1 MLLRK
6 ILELQLP
13 MREEVEIL
21 FVKVALKPLFELE
34 KKLKLTIQPVDKI
47 TGEIAIFSDNEE
59 GHHPAV
65 SSSENLFAIQPEGHT
80 NESIDLDISLGFLSE
95 LILSL
100 TPEQVT

>member
-47 TGEIAIFSDNEE
+47 TGEIAIL
-59 GHHPAV
+59 H
-65 SSSENLFAIQPEGHT
+65 
-80 NESIDLDISLGFLSE
+80 
-95 LILSL
+95 
-100 TPEQVT
+100 